1 VSFILDA
8 LRKSEHE
15 RQRSALPSLSHVPT
29 ASPDP
34 QLPRWATLVMGLL
47 AATVLVLA
55 GAWWQSERAS
65 PPRATVPAAV
75 VERPLA
81 LPVPPSSPSA
91 ASPPSAAAPAA
102 LNSRTLADAVRRPPD
117 EPLSPTSGAAAT
129 PAAAAPGE
137 QQLSATPTAP
147 GPETAVP
154 SAAALLAQGMALP
167 NLRLELHAYAE
178 QPAARFVFIN
188 GRRYAEGERLSEGP
202 DLVAIGPQG
211 AVLSYRGQRFLL
223 MPE

>member
-29 ASPDP
+29 ASPESH
-34 QLPRWATLVMGLL
+34 LPRWATFVMALL
-47 AATVLVLA
+47 AAAVLVLA

-65 PPRATVPAAV
+65 PAGATAPPAV

-81 LPVPPSSPSA
+81 LPAPPSSLPA
-91 ASPPSAAAPAA
+91 ASPTSVAPQPV
-102 LNSRTLADAVRRPPD
+102 LNSRPLADAARRPPD
-117 EPLSPTSGAAAT
+117 EPLSSTSDAAPSPST
-129 PAAAAPGE
+129 AAPGE
-137 QQLSATPTAP
+137 QPLIPPAASGEEA
-147 GPETAVP
+147 AVP
-154 SAAALLAQGMALP
+154 SAAALLAQGITLP

-178 QPAARFVFIN
+178 QPASRFVFIN
-188 GRRYAEGERLSEGP
+188 GRRYGEGERLSDGP